1 MKKTIVSFFVGLSIL
16 TVSAAYRQVGNGT
29 ELNVWTANYSGVV
42 SAANQTGY
50 PILLVMVNSV
60 TCGHCHT
67 LYNLTLS
74 SSAFRELEAEEPFYC
89 VMIDQAL
96 VSDKLYRDVWSR
108 YSRYFNDNMF
118 PLIAVLRKDG
128 SVYNSYG
135 NRVTDVRNVAGDV
148 RQWVKALAQEQLAGG
163 GTVTPTPDP
172 LPTQRV
178 PTVADVAARLNGKAY
193 GVALDAA
200 GHTIA
205 SVVITLTA
213 RGKVTMR
220 LATIGG
226 NTNVRATLELNE
238 DGDPQIV
245 ADGLSLVYDESAK
258 LWRGKNGD
266 TDILAAIGKPSSD
279 DFDGLYTARA
289 TSSDGKMTG
298 YVTVT
303 VKNGKGKVQGQV
315 NGNMKLAANGT
326 TLAFDA
332 NSLFVPIIKKG
343 SVQGSVEIGGGGALA
358 GNLVLSGA
366 DMALEGAKWDAKTPF
381 SAVAGLS
388 LVLGEDTSVPK
399 IPLVMQKGKIAAA
412 ANDYRVRFTLQP
424 KKGMF
429 KGNAMIA
436 GKNFKFSG
444 VMVKTEDRIMGFGT
458 AYGAGVTMPVWVE

>member
-1 MKKTIVSFFVGLSIL
+1 MKKTIVSVLVGLSIL
-16 TVSAAYRQVGNGT
+16 TGSAAYRQVGNGT

-42 SAANQTGY
+42 AAAKQTGY
-50 PILLVMVNSV
+50 PILIIIVNSA

-67 LYNLTLS
+67 LNNLTLS
-74 SSAFRELEAEEPFYC
+74 SDAFRKLEAEETFYC

-96 VSDKLYRDVWSR
+96 VSDKLYYDVWRR
-108 YSRYFNDNMF
+108 YSGYFNDSMF

-135 NRVTDVRNVAGDV
+135 NRVTDVRNVTGDV
-148 RQWVKALAQEQLAGG
+148 RKWIGEVALAQSSGSG
-163 GTVTPTPDP
+163 SVTPAPP
-172 LPTQRV
+172 SPRE
-178 PTVADVAARLNGKAY
+178 PTVADAAARLKGKAY
-193 GVALDAA
+193 GVAVDAA
-200 GHTIA
+200 GHTVA

-226 NTNVRATLELNE
+226 NKNVRATLELNE

-266 TDILAAIGKPSSD
+266 TDILAATGKPSSD
-279 DFDGLYTARA
+279 GFDGLYTARA
-289 TSSDGKMTG
+289 TSSNGKMTG

-303 VKNGKGKVQGQV
+303 VKNGKGKVQGQL
-315 NGNMKLAANGT
+315 NGNRKLAANGT

-343 SVQGSVEIGGGGALA
+343 SVQGSVEIGGGGVLA

-366 DMALEGAKWDAKTPF
+366 DMSLEGAKWDAKTPL

-388 LVLGEDTSVPK
+388 LVLGEDTSVSK
-399 IPLVMQKGKIAAA
+399 IPLVMQKSKIAAA
-412 ANDYRVRFTLQP
+412 ANDYRARFTLQP
-424 KKGMF
+424 KKGTF
-429 KGNAMIA
+429 KGNAKMD

-444 VMVKTEDRIMGFGT
+444 VMVKTADGIRGFGT
-458 AYGAGVTMPVWVE
+458 AYAAGVTMPVWVE